1 MTEENKETSFAVV
14 MTPEFDDAGKFTGA
28 MGVHMEEEV
37 NHNLTDEQTVN
48 MRSICGMLISCI
60 TLMEQDEEFCEYMQN
75 AFTSMFAE
83 SMEEIIGTEE
93 QPTFTR
99 SQDGKVITLDF
110 DTKTHGNA

>member
-1 MTEENKETSFAVV
+1 MTEEEKETSFAVV
-14 MTPEFDDAGKFTGA
+14 MTPEFDDAGEFTGA
-28 MGVHMEEEV
+28 MGVHMEEEI

-60 TLMEQDEEFCEYMQN
+60 TLMEQDEEFCEYMQT
-75 AFTSMFAE
+75 AFAAMFAE

-110 DTKTHGNA
+110 NTKTHGNA